1 MNHFKL
7 TLHAKIFTLMFL
19 FFLLFVGYGSYLSFS
34 FFSMENQMESRL
46 DSVSS
51 KTAHQSDE
59 LSNLDTLQKE
69 IALLLEAKTLF
80 ESMEKAQKNYASL
93 HDGAYWLDFNALYST
108 LEKALNHPLL
118 IALSPTLKAGFESL
132 KEDFESMDKLIVSFN
147 DERAKQISL
156 ISLSPKIDR
165 FKALIDTAMNQREAI
180 RQNVIASAIE
190 TQTLTLEGVKE
201 LKIANDTMHR
211 KMVIINSVGGII
223 ALVMLCLATYLP
235 TILSK
240 QLKQFREAFRVL
252 SDGDFRHKL
261 TFNGTDEVAELG
273 PLYNSIVENL
283 SQKIHFIV
291 AKAKELDHIA
301 TVVSQIVIT
310 LEKTAEHVSTHTQK
324 INETNQNF
332 SAISQQIRL
341 ITSATIEDAQT
352 LLNNNTHV
360 SSTVQVSIDDLK
372 MAAHATSEI
381 QQTTESL
388 AIATEQISQ
397 ILLAIEDIS
406 DQTNLL
412 ALNAAIEAARAGE
425 HGRGF
430 AVVADEVR
438 HLAEMSHQATGNI
451 EHIVANVHGKALEV
465 KGQIEQSAQSLQEV
479 ISQTQIALGSFDGI
493 SHAIMAL
500 NQELNTVEHETNTQQ
515 KESLQ
520 IHKVTTE
527 LTVQTHSMAE
537 ISNELLSFSKQ
548 LKITADALQA
558 NMQEFKLQAF

>member
-493 SHAIMAL
+493 SHAIVAL

-520 IHKVTTE
+520 IHKTTTE
-527 LTVQTHSMAE
+527 LTVQTHSMGE

>member
-520 IHKVTTE
+520 IHKTTTE
-527 LTVQTHSMAE
+527 LTVQTHSMGE

>member
-1 MNHFKL
+1 
-7 TLHAKIFTLMFL
+7 
-19 FFLLFVGYGSYLSFS
+19 
-34 FFSMENQMESRL
+34 MESRL

-211 KMVIINSVGGII
+211 KMVIINSVGGVI

-261 TFNGTDEVAELG
+261 TFTGTDEVAELG

>member
-1 MNHFKL
+1 MNRFKL
-7 TLHAKIFTLMFL
+7 TIHAKIFILMFL
-19 FFLLFVGYGSYLSFS
+19 FFLFFVGYASYLSFS
-34 FFSMENQMESRL
+34 FFSMERQMENRL
-46 DSVSS
+46 DLVSS
-51 KTAHQSDE
+51 KTAHQSKE

-69 IALLLEAKTLF
+69 ITLLLEAKALF

-93 HDGAYWLDFNALYST
+93 HDGAYWLDFNALHSH
-108 LEKALNHPLL
+108 LEKVLDNALFT
-118 IALSPTLKAGFESL
+118 TLASLKSDFKGL
-132 KEDFESMDKLIVSFN
+132 KEDFENMDKLIVSFN

-156 ISLSPKIDR
+156 ISLSPKIDQ
-165 FKALIDTAMNQREAI
+165 FKKILDTAINQRETI
-180 RQNVIASAIE
+180 RQKVIASSIE
-190 TQTLTLEGVKE
+190 TQTLTLTGVTE
-201 LKIANDTMHR
+201 LKIANDAMHS
-211 KMVIINSVGGII
+211 KMVVVNIFGGII

-235 TILSK
+235 MVLSK
-240 QLKQFREAFRVL
+240 QLKHFREAFQVL

-301 TVVSQIVIT
+301 TVVSQIVTT
-310 LEKTAEHVSTHTQK
+310 LEKTAEQVTTHTQK
-324 INETNQNF
+324 ITETNQSF
-332 SAISQQIRL
+332 SAISNQIRL
-341 ITSATIEDAQT
+341 ITSATMEDAQK
-352 LLNNNTHV
+352 LLGNNANV

-381 QQTTESL
+381 QQTTDSL
-388 AIATEQISQ
+388 ATATEQISQ

-465 KGQIEQSAQSLQEV
+465 KSQIERSAQSLQEV

-493 SHAIMAL
+493 SHAIVTL
-500 NQELNTVEHETNTQQ
+500 NQELNAVEHETTTQQ
-515 KESLQ
+515 KESQQ
-520 IHKVTTE
+520 INTVTTE
-527 LTVQTHSMAE
+527 LTAQTHSMGE

-548 LKITADALQA
+548 LKTTADTLQA
-558 NMQEFKLQAF
+558 NMQEFKL

>member
-7 TLHAKIFTLMFL
+7 TIHAKIFILMFL
-19 FFLLFVGYGSYLSFS
+19 FFLFFVGYASFLSFS
-34 FFSMENQMESRL
+34 FFSMEQQMENRL

-51 KTAHQSDE
+51 KTAHQSNE

-69 IALLLEAKTLF
+69 ITLLLEAKVLF

-93 HDGAYWLDFNALYST
+93 HDGAYWLDFNALNSH
-108 LEKALNHPLL
+108 LEKVLNN
-118 IALSPTLKAGFESL
+118 TLFATFSSLKSDFTGL
-132 KEDFESMDKLIVSFN
+132 KEDFENMDKLIVSFN

-156 ISLSPKIDR
+156 ISLSPKIDQ
-165 FKALIDTAMNQREAI
+165 FKKILDIAINQRETI
-180 RQNVIASAIE
+180 RQKVIASSIE
-190 TQTLTLEGVKE
+190 TQTLTLTGVKE
-201 LKIANDTMHR
+201 LKVANDTMHS
-211 KMVIINSVGGII
+211 KMVIVNIFGGII

-235 TILSK
+235 MVLSK
-240 QLKQFREAFRVL
+240 QLKHFREAFQVL

-261 TFNGTDEVAELG
+261 TFTGTDEVAELG

-301 TVVSQIVIT
+301 TVVSQIVTT
-310 LEKTAEHVSTHTQK
+310 LEKTAEQVTTHTQK

-341 ITSATIEDAQT
+341 ITSATMEDAQK
-352 LLNNNTHV
+352 LLSNNADV
-360 SSTVQVSIDDLK
+360 SGTVQVSIDDLK

-388 AIATEQISQ
+388 ATATEQISQ

-465 KGQIEQSAQSLQEV
+465 KSQIEHSAQSLQEV
-479 ISQTQIALGSFDGI
+479 ISQTQVALSSFDGI
-493 SHAIMAL
+493 SHAIVTL
-500 NQELNTVEHETNTQQ
+500 NQELNAVEHETTTQQ
-515 KESLQ
+515 KESQQ
-520 IHKVTTE
+520 INTVTTE
-527 LTVQTHSMAE
+527 LTAQTHSMGE

-548 LKITADALQA
+548 LKITADTLQA
-558 NMQEFKLQAF
+558 NMQEFKL

>member
-211 KMVIINSVGGII
+211 KMVIINSVGGVI

-261 TFNGTDEVAELG
+261 TFTGTDEVAELG

>member
-7 TLHAKIFTLMFL
+7 TIHAKIFILMFL
-19 FFLLFVGYGSYLSFS
+19 FFLFFVGYASFLSFS
-34 FFSMENQMESRL
+34 FFSMEQQMENRL
-46 DSVSS
+46 NSVSS
-51 KTAHQSDE
+51 KTAHQSNE
-59 LSNLDTLQKE
+59 LSDLDTLQKE
-69 IALLLEAKTLF
+69 ITLLLEAKTLF

-93 HDGAYWLDFNALYST
+93 HDGAYWLDFNTLNSH
-108 LEKALNHPLL
+108 LEKVLNN
-118 IALSPTLKAGFESL
+118 TLFATFSSLKSDFTGL
-132 KEDFESMDKLIVSFN
+132 KEDFENMDKLIVSFN

-156 ISLSPKIDR
+156 ISLSPKIDQ
-165 FKALIDTAMNQREAI
+165 FKKILDTAINQRETI
-180 RQNVIASAIE
+180 RQKVIASSIE
-190 TQTLTLEGVKE
+190 TQTLTLAGVKE
-201 LKIANDTMHR
+201 LKVANDTMHS
-211 KMVIINSVGGII
+211 KMVIVNIFGGII

-235 TILSK
+235 MVLSK
-240 QLKQFREAFRVL
+240 QLKYFREAFQVL

-261 TFNGTDEVAELG
+261 MFDGTDEVAELG

-301 TVVSQIVIT
+301 TVVSNIVTT
-310 LEKTAEHVSTHTQK
+310 LEKTAEQVTMHTQK
-324 INETNQNF
+324 INETNHNF

-341 ITSATIEDAQT
+341 ITSATMEDAQK
-352 LLNNNTHV
+352 LLGNNANV

-388 AIATEQISQ
+388 ATATEQISQ

-465 KGQIEQSAQSLQEV
+465 KSQIERSAQSLQEV
-479 ISQTQIALGSFDGI
+479 ISQTQVALSSFDGI
-493 SHAIMAL
+493 SHAIVTL
-500 NQELNTVEHETNTQQ
+500 NQELNAVEHETTTQQ
-515 KESLQ
+515 KESQQ
-520 IHKVTTE
+520 INTVTTE
-527 LTVQTHSMAE
+527 LTSQTHSMGE

-548 LKITADALQA
+548 LKTTADTLQA
-558 NMQEFKLQAF
+558 NMQEFKL

>member
-1 MNHFKL
+1 MNRFKL
-7 TLHAKIFTLMFL
+7 TIHAKIFILMFL
-19 FFLLFVGYGSYLSFS
+19 FFLFFVGYASYLSFS
-34 FFSMENQMESRL
+34 FFSMERQMENRL
-46 DSVSS
+46 DLVSS
-51 KTAHQSDE
+51 KTAHQSKE

-69 IALLLEAKTLF
+69 ITLLLETKALF

-93 HDGAYWLDFNALYST
+93 HDGAYWLDFNALHSH
-108 LEKALNHPLL
+108 LEKVLDNALFT
-118 IALSPTLKAGFESL
+118 TLASLKSDFKGL
-132 KEDFESMDKLIVSFN
+132 KEDFENMDKLIVSFN

-165 FKALIDTAMNQREAI
+165 VKKILDTAINQRETI
-180 RQNVIASAIE
+180 RQKVIASSIE
-190 TQTLTLEGVKE
+190 TQTLTLTGVKE
-201 LKIANDTMHR
+201 LKIANDAMHS
-211 KMVIINSVGGII
+211 KMVVVNIFGGII

-235 TILSK
+235 MVLSK
-240 QLKQFREAFRVL
+240 QLKHFREAFQVL

-301 TVVSQIVIT
+301 TVVSQIVTT
-310 LEKTAEHVSTHTQK
+310 LEKTAEQVTTHTQK
-324 INETNQNF
+324 ITETNQSF
-332 SAISQQIRL
+332 SAISNQIRL
-341 ITSATIEDAQT
+341 ITSATMEDAQK
-352 LLNNNTHV
+352 LLGNNANV

-372 MAAHATSEI
+372 SAAHATSEI

-388 AIATEQISQ
+388 ATATEQISQ

-465 KGQIEQSAQSLQEV
+465 KSQIERSAQSLQEV

-493 SHAIMAL
+493 SHAIVTL
-500 NQELNTVEHETNTQQ
+500 NQELNAVEHETTTQQ
-515 KESLQ
+515 KESQQ
-520 IHKVTTE
+520 INTVTKE
-527 LTVQTHSMAE
+527 LTAQTHSMGE

-548 LKITADALQA
+548 LKTTADTLQS
-558 NMQEFKLQAF
+558 NMQEFKL

>member
-7 TLHAKIFTLMFL
+7 TIHAKIFTLMFL
-19 FFLLFVGYGSYLSFS
+19 FFLFFVGYASYLSFS
-34 FFSMENQMESRL
+34 FFSMESQMESRL

-51 KTAHQSDE
+51 KTAHQSNE

-69 IALLLEAKTLF
+69 ITLLLEAKALF

-108 LEKALNHPLL
+108 LEKALNH
-118 IALSPTLKAGFESL
+118 ALFTTLSSTLKAEFEGL

-165 FKALIDTAMNQREAI
+165 FKALIDKAMSQREAI

-190 TQTLTLEGVKE
+190 TQILTLEGVKE
-201 LKIANDTMHR
+201 LKVANDTMHR
-211 KMVIINSVGGII
+211 KMVIVNIFGGVI

-235 TILSK
+235 MILSK
-240 QLKQFREAFRVL
+240 QLKHFREAFQVL

-261 TFNGTDEVAELG
+261 TFSGTDEVAELG

-301 TVVSQIVIT
+301 TVVSQIVTT
-310 LEKTAEHVSTHTQK
+310 LEKTAEHVATHTQK

-341 ITSATIEDAQT
+341 ITSATMEDAQT
-352 LLNNNTHV
+352 LLSNNAQV

-465 KGQIEQSAQSLQEV
+465 KGQIERSAQSLQEV

-493 SHAIMAL
+493 SHAIVAL

-515 KESLQ
+515 KESQQ

-527 LTVQTHSMAE
+527 LTAQTHSMGE

-548 LKITADALQA
+548 LKITADTLQA
-558 NMQEFKLQAF
+558 NMQEFKL